1 MSDASALDALFR
13 QAVSAIDAGDGRA
26 LDHLLAA
33 NPRLVRDRLEA
44 PGPWLR
50 DQVGDA
56 LDGFFE
62 RPYLLWFVA
71 EDPVRHGRLPANIA
85 EVAGAIVRAAR
96 QAGAGT
102 LQEQVDHALRLV
114 SWSWIARECDVQLA
128 LIDVLVDAGAAL
140 DGNPENA
147 LVNGNIAAAEHLVAR
162 GAPISL
168 ATAACLARWDD
179 VARLGPVASAEDRQF
194 ALILAA
200 LRGQADALAKLIGI
214 GVDLHAPSAS
224 LHSHAT
230 ALHHAVYSG
239 SIDAVKVLVDAGAAL
254 DRRDAIYDG
263 TPLDWAEHGKRVEI
277 ADYLRGQGARRGVV
291 RSVTAG
297 SN

>member
-1 MSDASALDALFR
+1 
-13 QAVSAIDAGDGRA
+13 
-26 LDHLLAA
+26 
-33 NPRLVRDRLEA
+33 
-44 PGPWLR
+44 
-50 DQVGDA
+50 
-56 LDGFFE
+56 
-62 RPYLLWFVA
+62 VA